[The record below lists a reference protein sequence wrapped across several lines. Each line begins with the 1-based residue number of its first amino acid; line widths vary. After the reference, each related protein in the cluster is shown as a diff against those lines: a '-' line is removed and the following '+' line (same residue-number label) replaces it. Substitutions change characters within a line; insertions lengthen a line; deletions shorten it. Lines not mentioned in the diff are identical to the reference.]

1 MARYSARSL
10 LLPGATML
18 TLVIGNKNLSS
29 WSLRPWLVLKHF
41 GFEFEEVKLP
51 LDTPAFYRDIVKYT
65 PTRRVPVLI
74 DGAVRIWDSLAIAEY
89 LNEKAQGRAWPAN
102 AADRALARAV
112 SAEMHSGFAAL
123 RTHWP
128 MKATGAGNVQLPP
141 EGEAD
146 VARVQQLWHEIR
158 SQYAQRG
165 PWLFG
170 EYSIADAMYA
180 PVALRFRHYGA
191 KFSSPVVE
199 AYQQQ
204 LVQDEHMQ
212 GWLADAKREVD
223 SNWGAAG

>member
-1 MARYSARSL
+1 
-10 LLPGATML
+10 ML

-41 GFEFEEVKLP
+41 GLEFQELKLP
-51 LDTPAFYRDIVKYT
+51 LDTPEFHREIVKYS
-65 PTRRVPVLI
+65 PSRRVPVLI
-74 DGAVRIWDSLAIAEY
+74 DGDLRVWDSLAIAEY
-89 LNEKAQGRAWPAN
+89 ANDKVQGRAWPADM
-102 AADRALARAV
+102 AARALARTV

-128 MKATGAGNVQLPP
+128 MKSTGSATVELPP
-141 EGEAD
+141 EGKAD
-146 VARVQQLWHEIR
+146 VARVQQLWQEVR
-158 SQYAQRG
+158 SQHGQRG

-191 KFSSPVVE
+191 KFANPIAE

-204 LVQDEHMQ
+204 VLQDPHMQ
-212 GWLADAKREVD
+212 SWLADAKAEVE
-223 SNWGAAG
+223 SRFGS

>member
-1 MARYSARSL
+1 
-10 LLPGATML
+10 ML

-41 GFEFEEVKLP
+41 DIEFEEVKLP
-51 LDTPAFYRDIVKYT
+51 LDTPAFHRDIVKYS

-74 DGAVRIWDSLAIAEY
+74 DGAVTIWDSLAIAEY
-89 LNEKAQGRAWPAN
+89 LNEKVQGRAWPAD
-102 AADRALARAV
+102 AATRALARAV

-128 MKATGAGNVQLPP
+128 MKATGTGSVQLPP

-191 KFSSPVVE
+191 RFSSSVVE

-204 LVQDEHMQ
+204 LIQDEHMQ
-212 GWLADAKREVD
+212 AWLADSQFEVD
-223 SNWGAAG
+223 NNWGSPA